1 MTQRWGNAVE
11 RNRMKRILREIFR
24 RHQLLFADTDMIV
37 QPQKKCKR
45 KSLGEIERRLIEE
58 FKAASRLEETN
69 G

>member
-1 MTQRWGNAVE
+1 
-11 RNRMKRILREIFR
+11 MKRILREIFR